1 MGAAWRRSQSVQA
14 NQEDHFEVIPAPRSS
29 LGSRGNLLI
38 PQGTALLRNA
48 FRSRDLGSFLALF
61 ASAPNGRGTSPGKGS
76 CLKKVPRAEQRDHF
90 GVMLGPKGTLR
101 KRMAA
106 QGNDS
111 SLERPQ
117 KCCFGVTRIRLMKP
131 GYHQFALVPH
141 LALVSSFIRGPP
153 CKGLRCATACNLFLG
168 VSLAHRGQ

>member
-1 MGAAWRRSQSVQA
+1 MGAAWRRFRSVQGY
-14 NQEDHFEVIPAPRSS
+14 QEDHFEVFPAPRSS
-29 LGSRGNLLI
+29 SGSRGNLVV
-38 PQGTALLRNA
+38 PKGTALLRNA
-48 FRSRDLGSFLALF
+48 FRSRDLGSFLALL

-76 CLKKVPRAEQRDHF
+76 CLKKVPRAKQRDHF

-117 KCCFGVTRIRLMKP
+117 KCCFGVTRIRLMKT
-131 GYHQFALVPH
+131 GYQFALVPH
-141 LALVSSFIRGPP
+141 FVLVSSFIGAPP

-168 VSLAHRGQ
+168 VSLARRGQ